1 MRASVSDKMKVKA
14 AGGISTYADCI
25 AMIEAG
31 SDRIGISKTQEILKE
46 LEAGM

>member
-1 MRASVSDKMKVKA
+1 MRASGADKRRVRA
-14 AGGISTYADCI
+14 AVGLSTYADCI